1 MDDHE
6 PAGPPLV
13 SRDKTAPF
21 LIRTFAKVGGFHRL
35 GLFEDGTL
43 PTTDEHQLFTPSP
56 TLPPPPSLPILISL
70 CMDAYKGTRTAI
82 KNLHSANFSRSK
94 TIGLSLVLPS
104 RPSKSAVPS
113 PACSL

>member
-1 MDDHE
+1 MQRGCFVSTHSLTMDVDHE

-43 PTTDEHQLFTPSP
+43 RTTDEHQLFT
-56 TLPPPPSLPILISL
+56 TGN
-70 CMDAYKGTRTAI
+70 KRT
-82 KNLHSANFSRSK
+82 SAK
-94 TIGLSLVLPS
+94 VIGP
-104 RPSKSAVPS
+104 
-113 PACSL
+113 